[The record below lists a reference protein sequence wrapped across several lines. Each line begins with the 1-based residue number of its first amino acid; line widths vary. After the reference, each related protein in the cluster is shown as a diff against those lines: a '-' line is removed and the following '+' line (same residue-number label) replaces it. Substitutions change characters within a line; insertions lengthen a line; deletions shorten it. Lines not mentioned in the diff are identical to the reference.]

1 MPDSHSR
8 VEAAIKAF
16 AKGEIVVVTDD
27 DDRENE
33 GDLFVAASLCT
44 PEKMAFIIRNTSGI
58 VCAPLGAEQARR
70 LHLEPMVAEN
80 DAPLGTAFTVTV
92 DVRHGLSTG
101 ISAEERCNT
110 VRALANNNSGP
121 SDFVRPGH
129 VFPLV
134 ARQGGVLMRSGH
146 TEACVDLC
154 RLASLPPVGVLSELT
169 NDDGT
174 VMRGPQ
180 VAAFAA
186 KHKFVQVSIAELIA
200 FRQSRDKLVERVG
213 EFPLS
218 SDIGTLNGYAYVTPF
233 DRVHHMAFVY
243 GDIGDGMN
251 VLARLHRA
259 DVIGDVFGGAKPIRA
274 ALTRF
279 KAEGRGVIVYLRDGT
294 AGVPVA
300 DIPHGDTETDAAR
313 SRQWREIGLGAQILK
328 DLGISSIRL
337 LTSSKRTYVGLG
349 GFGIEIVASEP
360 IEEIRHSATARS
372 AGPESILRSTG
383 VMDSGF
389 GANARRGNDKEGPF
403 FCPCRVAALPMG
415 RRKFPIIITGTH
427 DRRHLRRGG
436 LGDAAACGWPT
447 PARALFPSMSNSSS
461 PLTCP
466 IRWTPTSRRCSARAT
481 SRR

>member
-1 MPDSHSR
+1 VPDSHSK
-8 VEAAIKAF
+8 VEVAIKAF

-58 VCAPLGAEQARR
+58 VCVPLGAEQARR
-70 LHLEPMVAEN
+70 LHLDPMVAEN

-110 VRALANNNSGP
+110 VRALANDNSGA

-134 ARQGGVLMRSGH
+134 AREGGVLMRSGH

-180 VAAFAA
+180 VAAFAK
-186 KHKFVQVSIAELIA
+186 KHNFAQVSIAELIDY
-200 FRQSRDKLVERVG
+200 RQNRDKLVERVG

-243 GDIGDGMN
+243 GDLGDGKN
-251 VLARLHRA
+251 VPARLHRA
-259 DVIGDVFGGAKPIRA
+259 DVIGDVFGGAKSIRA
-274 ALTRF
+274 ALARF
-279 KAEGRGVIVYLRDGT
+279 KSEGRGVIVYLRDGT

-300 DIPHGDTETDAAR
+300 EIPNDGGSETDAAR
-313 SRQWREIGLGAQILK
+313 SRQWREVGLGAQILK
-328 DLGISSIRL
+328 DLGITSIRL
-337 LTSSKRTYVGLG
+337 LASSKRTYVGLG
-349 GFGIEIVASEP
+349 GFGIEIVATEP
-360 IEEIRHSATARS
+360 LD
-372 AGPESILRSTG
+372 G
-383 VMDSGF
+383 
-389 GANARRGNDKEGPF
+389 
-403 FCPCRVAALPMG
+403 
-415 RRKFPIIITGTH
+415 
-427 DRRHLRRGG
+427 
-436 LGDAAACGWPT
+436 
-447 PARALFPSMSNSSS
+447 
-461 PLTCP
+461 
-466 IRWTPTSRRCSARAT
+466 
-481 SRR
+481 